1 MFTCLAL
8 TCSGEWH
15 FFSFDDLTY
24 NCRLTQSVIFL
35 KCKCFVLFLLNL
47 KASRSKHF
55 IEFLVVF
62 CTILDEKLFISSIS
76 IWLYYLKTVLLVRH
90 LLSQTLPPPLRF
102 FFSYEGNY
110 IGTIQNLGKKF
121 SIEMFL
127 INAPRNSSSIELK
140 KHTKLHAEFL
150 WLCI

>member
-15 FFSFDDLTY
+15 FSSFDDLTY
-24 NCRLTQSVIFL
+24 NCRFTQSVIFL

-76 IWLYYLKTVLLVRH
+76 IWFYYLKTVLLVLH

-102 FFSYEGNY
+102 FFVMREIILAQSRIWEESFP
-110 IGTIQNLGKKF
+110 LKC
-121 SIEMFL
+121 FL
-127 INAPRNSSSIELK
+127 STLPVILLP
-140 KHTKLHAEFL
+140 
-150 WLCI
+150 